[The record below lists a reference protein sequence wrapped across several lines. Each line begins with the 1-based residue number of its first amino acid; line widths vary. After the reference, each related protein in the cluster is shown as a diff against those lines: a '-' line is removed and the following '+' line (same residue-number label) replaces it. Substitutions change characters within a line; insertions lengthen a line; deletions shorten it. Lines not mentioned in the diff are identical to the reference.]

1 VPRLSGSG
9 WPMIGRSDEVRQALT
24 ALGGD
29 ADFRGVVL
37 MGDSGVGKSTLA
49 HALADILESRDL
61 NVRFVLCT
69 ETGRTVPFGA
79 FYWLTNLATAREPAV
94 MLAAAQRA
102 LEREENLVV
111 AVDDAHLLDPLS
123 ASLVYHLAAAG
134 RARLI
139 VTITSGHAVPDP
151 VIALWKDRLLR
162 TLHVEAF
169 TRQQTELLARTVLG
183 GDVATELIDELQDRT
198 AGNPLFLRGLLVPG
212 RENGVLV
219 RTDAGWHL
227 QGSLRGDRQLYD
239 LLEFRLR
246 SFEPEELEAV
256 EILGAAEVLDWE
268 VMRGLCDADAVGRLE
283 RQGIIQLVADQSHTV
298 ARLFH
303 AVLGEVAIQRAGIVR
318 TRQLNGL
325 LAQHLQKQMKE
336 AGRYSRRVDV
346 RTQVRLAQFMM
357 RSDLTPDLDLM
368 IDAAANALQ
377 MGNID
382 GGAELARFALDRG
395 GGLRAAITHAEA
407 MFWQGRTDAVDAV
420 LADIDAEGAIELVIA
435 HGCLRATNMF
445 FRGQVEQAWQELLNL
460 RDRVESGATVEL
472 ITAMEVLFA
481 YLSGDVSTAV
491 ETGLA
496 LCARVDVP
504 PVAKAWAAAPL
515 CWSLAFIGRTGD
527 FHRTADT
534 GLRAAELGQSSPLQL
549 LIGVAEALV
558 ATQAGD
564 YSAAERVRQR
574 YAAKPV
580 SAHAGHPAV
589 HVMLGL
595 VNLDRG
601 ALASA
606 CSAFH
611 HSLSAM
617 RESAPFTWS
626 MVVAAWTAQAEGA
639 RGNHEAAIA
648 ALRHSEEAHGP
659 QTAVYLSELELAR
672 AWERASVDE
681 TAAALRHSLRAAHNA
696 RKSGMYAVELRAL
709 HTAVRFGDQKCA
721 ARVERLARILNTPLA
736 EAVAFHARGLANQDG
751 DLLDVAAAVFT
762 DMGALAFAA
771 DAAAHAAV
779 EHARKG
785 HRGKKVESSTR
796 AYGLARHCGLR
807 TPAVVA
813 TALPLPITS
822 REIEIADLVTAGL
835 SNRQIAN
842 RLYISVRTTEGHLY
856 RIFAKLGINS
866 RDQLIHLLALNR
878 FGISDDVGNPDDV
891 TSGIQMTS

>member
-1 VPRLSGSG
+1 MV
-9 WPMIGRSDEVRQALT
+9 GRSDEVRQALT
-24 ALGGD
+24 ALGG
-29 ADFRGVVL
+29 AAEFRGVVL

-49 HALADILESRDL
+49 RALADILESREL

-69 ETGRTVPFGA
+69 ETGRAVPFGA
-79 FYWLTNLATAREPAV
+79 FYWLTTLVTAREPAA

-102 LEREENLVV
+102 LEQEENLVV

-123 ASLVYHLAAAG
+123 ASLVYHLAARG
-134 RARLI
+134 SARLI
-139 VTITSGHAVPDP
+139 VTITSGHALPDP
-151 VIALWKDRLLR
+151 VIALWKERLLL

-198 AGNPLFLRGLLVPG
+198 SGNPLFLRGLLIPG

-219 RTDAGWHL
+219 HTDAGWQLH
-227 QGSLRGDRQLYD
+227 GTLRGDRQLYD

-246 SFEPEELEAV
+246 SFGPEELEAV
-256 EILGAAEVLDWE
+256 EVLGAAEVLDWE
-268 VMRGLCDADAVGRLE
+268 VLRGLCDADAVGCLE
-283 RQGIIQLVADQSHTV
+283 RRGIIQLVADRSHTV

-303 AVLGEVAIQRAGIVR
+303 AVLGEAAIQRAGIVR

-325 LAQHLQKQMKE
+325 LAQHLQKQIQAAE
-336 AGRYSRRVDV
+336 RYSRQVDV
-346 RTQVRLAQFMM
+346 RTQVQLAQFMM
-357 RSDLTPDLDLM
+357 RSDLTPDLDSM
-368 IDAAANALQ
+368 IDAAASALR

-382 GGAELARFALDRG
+382 CGAELARFALDRG
-395 GGLRAAITHAEA
+395 GGLRAAIMLAEA
-407 MFWQGRTDAVDAV
+407 MFWQGRTAAVDTV
-420 LADIDAEGAIELVIA
+420 LADVDPQGASELVTA

-445 FRGQVEQAWQELLNL
+445 FRGQVEQARQELLNL
-460 RDRVESGATVEL
+460 RDRVESGARVEL

-481 YLSGDVSTAV
+481 YLSGDLSTAV

-496 LCARVDVP
+496 LCAQDVP
-504 PVAKAWAAAPL
+504 PVVKAWAAAPL
-515 CWSLAFIGRTGD
+515 CWALAYIGRTGD
-527 FHRTADT
+527 FRRTADA
-534 GLRAAELGQSSPLQL
+534 GVRAAELGQSSPLQL
-549 LIGVAEALV
+549 IIGVAEALV
-558 ATQAGD
+558 STEAGD

-574 YAAKPV
+574 YAAMPV

-595 VNLDRG
+595 VNLGRG

-617 RESAPFTWS
+617 SDSTSFTWS
-626 MVVAAWTAQAEGA
+626 MLVAAWTAQAEGA
-639 RGNHEAAIA
+639 RGNHEAATA
-648 ALRHSEEAHGP
+648 ALRHSEEAYGP

-681 TAAALRHSLRAAHNA
+681 TAAALRHSLRAAHTA
-696 RKSGMYAVELRAL
+696 GKSGMCVVELRAL

-721 ARVERLARILNTPLA
+721 ARVETLARSLNTPLA
-736 EAVAFHARGLANQDG
+736 EAVAVHARGLANHDG
-751 DLLDVAAAVFT
+751 DLLDVAARLFA
-762 DMGALAFAA
+762 DMGAMAFAA
-771 DAAAHAAV
+771 DAAAQAAA

-796 AYGLARHCGLR
+796 AYGIARQCGLR
-807 TPAVVA
+807 TPAVAA
-813 TALPLPITS
+813 TARPLPITS

-835 SNRQIAN
+835 SNRQIAD

-878 FGISDDVGNPDDV
+878 FGSPDDV
-891 TSGIQMTS
+891 RSPDGVRSADGVRT